1 MFTFKVSLYPDTHL
15 LWKPKYNSKEPGR
28 LMPPFFLSRSFLPE
42 MTIFFKRSGQKADS
56 MGWVGRFISI
66 FICSSRFRLME
77 DSNILSCFKTRKEG
91 LMTWILYSKVVLHL
105 HFLKNDQ
112 ISLCSWNTWLY
123 IRGFDSR
130 WRKKASSHVLQSHL
144 PAFHESVSDYYIFR
158 FTWGVNQWHKL
169 INRKGLS
176 LRKLSLCETFPK
188 TGKYKPEKTPYLD
201 ISHQQ
206 TSFLKINEIQLDWM
220 GDWQLFEKL
229 EDRRNCL

>member
-77 DSNILSCFKTRKEG
+77 NSNILSCFKTRKEG

-130 WRKKASSHVLQSHL
+130 WRKRHL
-144 PAFHESVSDYYIFR
+144 PMSCNLICLLFMKVLVTITFSGSH
-158 FTWGVNQWHKL
+158 GVW
-169 INRKGLS
+169 ING
-176 LRKLSLCETFPK
+176 
-188 TGKYKPEKTPYLD
+188 
-201 ISHQQ
+201 
-206 TSFLKINEIQLDWM
+206 IN
-220 GDWQLFEKL
+220 
-229 EDRRNCL
+229 